1 VKPGDLSFVALI
13 SGQGMIIF
21 LVKIG
26 GIKE

>member
-21 LVKIG
+21 SLKIG